1 MAPSCPSAGVPVW
14 MGPERRGSKNSFCPR
29 RAAASESRYLLVVS
43 TGRSGNGERV
53 LMVAHSCWLKPSLPE
68 SADWLRAAVATMRN
82 DPSNTASNT
91 PNHSADLRITPSSMY
106 FSVPTVYYGVSLRWG
121 LLRAWFTSG
130 KSHPAAKLLHPYRSH
145 TWQEKDLEKARVVCI
160 LILLSDG
167 H

>member
-1 MAPSCPSAGVPVW
+1 
-14 MGPERRGSKNSFCPR
+14 MGPERRGSVNSVCPR

-91 PNHSADLRITPSSMY
+91 PNHSADLRITSSLPCGFQCTKY
-106 FSVPTVYYGVSLRWG
+106 ITEHSTRRRVITAGVCLG
-121 LLRAWFTSG
+121 
-130 KSHPAAKLLHPYRSH
+130 
-145 TWQEKDLEKARVVCI
+145 
-160 LILLSDG
+160 
-167 H
+167 